1 MAEEMNHMGMTP
13 YETIKVAHMSN
24 RGDKA
29 VGIVGLVIAGVGAV
43 VGASGW
49 IYANSQ
55 AKRAQEV
62 AAAKNDATQ
71 QQLNLL
77 TNLLS
82 AERNERIAG
91 DRTLSISINDTVS
104 GQQSGQLT
112 ASQVAT
118 NDATAQILTGVMTGR
133 YVEKPQPVALYQDA
147 RPCSC
152 PASNGCGCGQ

>member
-13 YETIKVAHMSN
+13 YETINVSHMSN

-29 VGIVGLVIAGVGAV
+29 VGIVGLVVAGIGAVAGVT
-43 VGASGW
+43 GW
-49 IYANSQ
+49 VYANSQ

-112 ASQVAT
+112 ASQIAT
-118 NDATAQILTGVMTGR
+118 NEATAQIMSGVMTGR

-152 PASNGCGCGQ
+152 PASNGCGCNQ

>member
-13 YETIKVAHMSN
+13 YEILKSSKLTSRPSGTAI
-24 RGDKA
+24 G
-29 VGIVGLVIAGVGAV
+29 GLVVGVGAAV
-43 VGASGW
+43 IGAAGW
-49 IYANSQ
+49 VYAHAQ

-71 QQLNLL
+71 KQLELL
-77 TNLLS
+77 TGLLT

-112 ASQVAT
+112 ASQIAT
-118 NDATAQILTGVMTGR
+118 NEATAQIMTGVMTGR

-147 RPCSC
+147 RPCNC